1 MNRILEIDK
10 VLTEELAEFIQIAES
25 LNFDVIGDIRNE
37 DLINEH
43 DYSGVYLIEVENNT
57 SCDDFESW
65 FNQFQIDW
73 ELPKYKKCWTLNS
86 KKKRVEKHTVLG
98 QWVPLYIGKSKRVSK
113 RLLTHLNLKLEQP
126 TTSLKL
132 KARANMNSLNFRF
145 STIKVDVKNYD
156 IIMPMLEKTLRD
168 QINPILGRQ

>member
-10 VLTEELAEFIQIAES
+10 VLTEKLAGFIKIAES
-25 LNFDVIGDIRNE
+25 LSFDVIGDIRNE

-57 SCDDFESW
+57 SFNDFQSW
-65 FNQFQIDW
+65 FYQFQSAW
-73 ELPKYKKCWTLNS
+73 ELPEYKKCWTPNS
-86 KKKRVEKHTVLG
+86 KKKRIDKHTALG

-132 KARANMNSLNFRF
+132 KARTNMNSLNFRF

-156 IIMPMLEKTLRD
+156 IIMPMLEKTLRE